1 MMNIKRLAAAFV
13 LTLAAVSAAFA
24 IPAPWVPL
32 LWQTS
37 GVHDGISLDF
47 ANQRYYTKAPGA
59 AARVAPFTD
68 IFTFTRN
75 STSTFLGQSGFLE
88 YANENLNLQAQTL
101 EDAAWSLGN
110 ATVSVNN
117 TTAPDGTATAEKIV
131 EAATLTSH
139 VIGQIRTLTANAT
152 YTASI
157 YVKAAGRTR
166 AQIFFGKSGSPFTRG
181 CVDVNLTTGA
191 QNASC
196 DVNSPAFTA
205 NRTVTDAGNGWW
217 RISISVRPD
226 TTSTDWYLE
235 VRMHDGTSTTYTG
248 DGTSG
253 LFVWGGQIQRG
264 LRVGPYLPTIAS
276 PKYDQPRLEYQV
288 STRGTNY
295 LLQSQS
301 VNVSWTVSG
310 ATISADAASAPD
322 STVTADKIVE
332 SSGGTFHLARQD
344 TSLIAVGRTNTF
356 STYLQASGRGFARV
370 QFTDTSESNG
380 CFVDV
385 NLSSGAT
392 GTVTAIG
399 TGASQA
405 ATVTPVSSYYRVAL
419 TCSIST
425 TATTGRAQIL
435 LANALGTVS
444 FSGDGAS
451 GVNVWGNQVEPGS
464 VATDYA
470 VTTTTAPGFIN
481 TNPVPLG
488 LLSEAAR
495 TNVALRDQDLDNA
508 SWTKSNA
515 SISADFGTAPDG
527 TVSSDKIVE
536 DGATAI
542 HGVISGVTVVA
553 GGTYTLSA
561 YVRPAGRTFVFMYGI
576 NVDQYGAIFD
586 LANLTT
592 ANIVSGVGSVTAKGI
607 DRLPNGVY
615 RVWVSGI
622 MNGSATTLNFVG
634 GPAISLSV
642 PGGYTYLGD
651 SVSGVEM
658 WGIQIEAGAH
668 PTSYLA
674 TASTSTARSGDLA
687 VATGISPWFSIPGG
701 TLCASYDTK
710 YAVTGG
716 NQFMA
721 RFSDNTSNNHFSL
734 MLSGTGTA
742 QLSTASGGVFDGL
755 ATAVGGAV
763 TADTRINH
771 CGAWATNDVASVR
784 DGNAVGADT
793 SATMPTAIT
802 QMELGSDHIGTNRS
816 DSLHILKVDHYPTR
830 KANGALVPWAAS
842 GVFR

>member
-1 MMNIKRLAAAFV
+1 MMSIKRLVAAFV

-75 STSTFLGQSGFLE
+75 SPATFLGQSGFLE
-88 YANENLNLQAQTL
+88 YANENLNLQSQTL
-101 EDAAWSLGN
+101 ENAAWSLGN
-110 ATVSVNN
+110 ATVSVDN
-117 TTAPDGTATAEKIV
+117 TVAPDGTTTAEKVV

-181 CVDVNLTTGA
+181 CVDVNLSTGA

-196 DVNSPAFTA
+196 DVNSPTFTA
-205 NRTVTDAGNGWW
+205 NRTVSDAGNGWW
-217 RISISVRPD
+217 RISITVRPD

-264 LRVGPYLPTIAS
+264 LKVGPYLPTVAV
-276 PKYDQPRLEYQV
+276 PKYDQPRLEYAFD
-288 STRGTNY
+288 GT
-295 LLQSQS
+295 
-301 VNVSWTVSG
+301 
-310 ATISADAASAPD
+310 A
-322 STVTADKIVE
+322 
-332 SSGGTFHLARQD
+332 
-344 TSLIAVGRTNTF
+344 
-356 STYLQASGRGFARV
+356 
-370 QFTDTSESNG
+370 
-380 CFVDV
+380 
-385 NLSSGAT
+385 
-392 GTVTAIG
+392 
-399 TGASQA
+399 
-405 ATVTPVSSYYRVAL
+405 
-419 TCSIST
+419 
-425 TATTGRAQIL
+425 
-435 LANALGTVS
+435 
-444 FSGDGAS
+444 
-451 GVNVWGNQVEPGS
+451 
-464 VATDYA
+464 
-470 VTTTTAPGFIN
+470 
-481 TNPVPLG
+481 LG
-488 LLSEAAR
+488 LLHEAAR
-495 TNVALRDQDLDNA
+495 TNIVLRSQDLDNG

-515 SISADFGTAPDG
+515 TISVDFGTAPDG

-536 DGATAI
+536 DGAAAI
-542 HGVISGVTVVA
+542 HGVIAGVTVNA

-561 YVRPAGRTFVFMYGI
+561 FVRPAGRNFVFLYGI

-586 LANLTT
+586 LVNLTS

-607 DRLPNGVY
+607 QRYPNGVY

-634 GPAISLSV
+634 GPGISLSV
-642 PGGYTYLGD
+642 PGGYTYTGD
-651 SVSGVEM
+651 SASGVEM

-674 TASTSTARSGDLA
+674 TASTSTARVADLA
-687 VATGISPWFSIPGG
+687 IATGISPWFSIPGG
-701 TLCASYDTK
+701 TLCASYDTE

-721 RFSDNTSNNHFSL
+721 RFSDNSSNNHFAL

-742 QLSTASGGVFDGL
+742 QLSTASGGTFDGL
-755 ATAVGGAV
+755 ATAVGGVVSAE
-763 TADTRINH
+763 TRINH
-771 CGAWATNDVASVR
+771 CSAWAANDIVSVR
-784 DGNAVGADT
+784 DGNAVGTDT